1 MLGVS
6 SRVLIDACHLV
17 MKRSIRK
24 SGSLASQLLQQSLNL
39 VLISFFTP
47 PSLPAGRC
55 PPAVRVGWKC
65 RRGGDD
71 GRAGWSD
78 QAAVAGCWGA
88 GLLQQIQGVPAERL
102 RLIVRDPLGGC
113 KRPFGW
119 WQWGGQAGT
128 ALCPGCQQAQLGC
141 ERCDNQW
148 EEGSCSS

>member
-71 GRAGWSD
+71 G
-78 QAAVAGCWGA
+78 
-88 GLLQQIQGVPAERL
+88 
-102 RLIVRDPLGGC
+102 
-113 KRPFGW
+113 
-119 WQWGGQAGT
+119 
-128 ALCPGCQQAQLGC
+128 
-141 ERCDNQW
+141 
-148 EEGSCSS
+148 